1 MTVQE
6 LIDIAKE
13 YNPDAEVRIAMR
25 PWISSV
31 DKIKP
36 CVDMDTNMVNMTI
49 CVEDK
54 NESTRKE
61 S

>member
-13 YNPDAEVRIAMR
+13 YNSDAEVRIALK
-25 PWISSV
+25 PYISSV
-31 DKIKP
+31 SKIKP
-36 CVDMDTNMVNMTI
+36 CVDMDTNKANMTI

>member
-13 YNPDAEVRIAMR
+13 YNPDAEVRVAMG
-25 PWISSV
+25 PWIGSAN
-31 DKIKP
+31 KIKP